1 MPSPPREP
9 RRPCRAQ
16 TRVTL
21 TISYEVPSVLVPIGS
36 GLSPFVESI
45 LTKDMGR
52 FRAEAEK
59 ELAHRQKAAA

>member
-1 MPSPPREP
+1 M
-9 RRPCRAQ
+9 
-16 TRVTL
+16 TL